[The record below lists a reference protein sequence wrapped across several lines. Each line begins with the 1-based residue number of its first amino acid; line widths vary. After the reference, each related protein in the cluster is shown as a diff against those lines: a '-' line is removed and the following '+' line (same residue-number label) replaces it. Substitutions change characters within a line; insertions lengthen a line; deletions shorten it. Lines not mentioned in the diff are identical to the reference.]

1 VKKLPFLFGSWPT
14 IRGKPVLP
22 GGPDALYVKTIIIN
36 KLVEAMLFNIFDHI
50 DIFLMS
56 LAQKSDEWKAF
67 IAREP
72 QMCIE
77 NEQGATVLSV

>member
-1 VKKLPFLFGSWPT
+1 MVQRALVDGGTRLLSW
-14 IRGKPVLP
+14 KQ
-22 GGPDALYVKTIIIN
+22 
-36 KLVEAMLFNIFDHI
+36 
-50 DIFLMS
+50 IFLMS